1 VNKDRLDPEGEQLM
15 KRIILFAIFGG
26 ILGIVAG
33 YFIFGS
39 VAGSRVSIQ
48 ALLAIGGGDSLEG
61 LVRQAANQIAGIDD
75 IRRNILLTGA
85 VAAGVAGITAML
97 TGAGSR
103 RGRRRR

>member
-1 VNKDRLDPEGEQLM
+1 M

-39 VAGSRVSIQ
+39 VGGRMVSVQ
-48 ALLAIGGGDSLEG
+48 ALLSFGGGESLEG
-61 LVRQAANQIAGIDD
+61 LLRQAANQITGIDD

-85 VAAGVAGITAML
+85 VGAGVAGITAML

-103 RGRRRR
+103 RRRRRR

>member
-1 VNKDRLDPEGEQLM
+1 M
-15 KRIILFAIFGG
+15 KRIIVFAVFGG
-26 ILGIVAG
+26 VIGIVAG

-39 VAGSRVSIQ
+39 VAGSRVSVQ
-48 ALLAIGGGDSLEG
+48 ALLSFGGGDSLGG
-61 LVRQAANQIAGIDD
+61 LLQRAAEQITGIDD

-103 RGRRRR
+103 RGRRR

>member
-1 VNKDRLDPEGEQLM
+1 M
-15 KRIILFAIFGG
+15 KRIVVFAVFGG
-26 ILGIVAG
+26 VIGIVAG

-39 VAGSRVSIQ
+39 VAGSQVSVQ
-48 ALLAIGGGDSLEG
+48 ALLSFGGGDNLEG
-61 LVRQAANQIAGIDD
+61 VLRRAAEQITGIDD

>member
-1 VNKDRLDPEGEQLM
+1 M
-15 KRIILFAIFGG
+15 KRIILFALFGG

-39 VAGSRVSIQ
+39 VAGNRVSVE
-48 ALLAIGGGDSLEG
+48 ALLSFGGGDNLEG
-61 LVRQAANQIAGIDD
+61 VLRSAAEQITGIDD

-85 VAAGVAGITAML
+85 VAAGVAAITAML

-103 RGRRRR
+103 RRRR

>member
-1 VNKDRLDPEGEQLM
+1 M
-15 KRIILFAIFGG
+15 KRIILFAILGG
-26 ILGIVAG
+26 LIGLVAG

-39 VAGSRVSIQ
+39 VAGNQVSLR
-48 ALLAIGGGDSLEG
+48 ALLSFGGGDHLEG
-61 LVRQAANQIAGIDD
+61 VLRRAAEQITGIDD

-103 RGRRRR
+103 RGRRR